1 MKKGLLLIIVLFSS
15 LQVYSQSISVNL
27 STHWSKGENP
37 LSSNDSIC
45 IPYLDITYCNNSDKA
60 LYLMKV
66 AQQRNGFF
74 IIPLSP
80 NTSKRKVTPGK
91 LIRYDDYSQDN
102 YKIKLSSSPF
112 NVNALEVI
120 PDTIDYHEEHEVSYI
135 NDDLFYIHDYLSG
148 KKETQVN
155 NEKLGYQ
162 SSDVTPE
169 KILNEFSD
177 KFVFLN
183 PGETYVDTFNLIAF
197 KLVKGTFTFYVDPD
211 LKAYVYGSAVW
222 DKNQL
227 RYTYEEIALPL
238 EVGDYKLYADSIVAN
253 KATITF

>member
-1 MKKGLLLIIVLFSS
+1 MTKIVLLIVVLFSS
-15 LQVYSQSISVNL
+15 LQLYSQSISVNL

-45 IPYLDITYCNNSDKA
+45 IPYLDITYCNNSEKG

-66 AQQRNGFF
+66 VQQRNGFL

-80 NTSKRKVTPGK
+80 NTSKRKVTPGE
-91 LIRYDDYSQDN
+91 LIRYGDYSEDH

-135 NDDLFYIHDYLSG
+135 NDDLFYIYDYLSG
-148 KKETQVN
+148 KKKTQVN
-155 NEKLGYQ
+155 NEELGYLN
-162 SSDVTPE
+162 SDVTSE

-177 KFVFLN
+177 KFVFLK
-183 PGETYVDTFNLIAF
+183 PGEIYTEAYNLIAF
-197 KLVKGTFTFYVDPD
+197 KLVRGTFTFYVDPN

-222 DKNQL
+222 DKSQL

-238 EVGDYKLYADSIVAN
+238 DVGGYKLYADSIVAN
-253 KATITF
+253 KVTITF